1 MASSS
6 PSQYLESLLDTVRP
20 FLRGDLES
28 VDGNLPS
35 FLAVLR
41 SAGAGECSHQHGS
54 FLQHLLDVYRILK
67 IWKAPR
73 SVCLCGLFHGAYSNA
88 YVNLAIFDASTS
100 RDVVRGH
107 VGEVVERLIHLFR
120 VIPRQK
126 FIHDDLLFKYT
137 DSELVEHLK
146 ASEISLKNAKEKG
159 LFDKDELWRKKLEA
173 LVPKNGI
180 VMKIIKSGEEVLVA
194 REVMC
199 VFLLMSMADYSEQF
213 FGYHDQ
219 LFDNFDG
226 KFRFLGDNYDALL
239 PGDGKPG
246 LWMSSISKMGAT
258 YTLILRDEAIILEE
272 KKRVNGEN
280 IEEVI
285 DEGLDLVVPPVFDNC
300 TKVLGAKEQVE
311 ARDLYWEAICGGGG
325 RAEELLLGCCERN
338 PFVGEPHVVLAQ
350 VYLNQGRFEE
360 AEKEAERGVTLM
372 LEWGSPWDNRM
383 SWEGWVAWGRV
394 LLLRA
399 KEKSWPHSAWGVLSL
414 GLVR

>member
-20 FLRGDLES
+20 FLRRDLES

-35 FLAVLR
+35 LIAVLR
-41 SAGAGECSHQHGS
+41 SAGAGECSHQHGT
-54 FLQHLLDVYRILK
+54 FLQHLVDVYCILK

-73 SVCLCGLFHGAYSNA
+73 SVCLCGLFHSAYSNA

-120 VIPRQK
+120 VVPRQK

-137 DSELVEHLK
+137 DSELIEHLK

-159 LFDKDELWRKKLEA
+159 LFDKDEPWRKKLEA
-173 LVPKNGI
+173 LLPENGI
-180 VMKIIKSGEEVLVA
+180 VIKIIKSGEDVLVA
-194 REVMC
+194 RRVMC
-199 VFLLMSMADYSEQF
+199 VFLLMSMSDYSEQF

-246 LWMSSISKMGAT
+246 LWMNSISKM
-258 YTLILRDEAIILEE
+258 E

-280 IEEVI
+280 IEEGY
-285 DEGLDLVVPPVFDNC
+285 EGLDLVAPPVFDNC

-311 ARDLYWEAICGGGG
+311 ARDLYWEAICGGSG

-338 PFVGEPHVVLAQ
+338 PFVGEQHVVLAQ

-372 LEWGSPWDNRM
+372 LEWGSPWDKRM

-394 LLLRA
+394 LLLKA
-399 KEKSWPHSAWGVLSL
+399 KEKSWPHSAWDVL
-414 GLVR
+414 GLGFVR